1 MGAEGSE
8 PSLTGP
14 GDPGGAGAA
23 VPDPATG
30 ATPPPSQ
37 KLPRVARG
45 LFALQGLVGAAP
57 LVLVALVAGAA
68 LADAGAPTAVG
79 LAVQGV
85 GALGTLAAALALALL
100 RWRRWRYELR
110 DEEIDLLRGAVVV
123 TRTLIPVARVQHVDT
138 RRTWLSDQFGLR
150 AVVVHTA
157 GGSHTIPA
165 LDAEQAAAI
174 RDRIARL
181 ARQPDDV

>member
-8 PSLTGP
+8 PVPAG
-14 GDPGGAGAA
+14 GIDPGGGTG
-23 VPDPATG
+23 PDPAAG

-37 KLPRVARG
+37 PLPRAARG
-45 LFALQGLVGAAP
+45 LFVLQGLASAAP
-57 LVLVALVAGAA
+57 LVLLALFAGAA
-68 LADAGAPTAVG
+68 LADAGAPDAVG
-79 LAVQGV
+79 LAVQGIGAV
-85 GALGTLAAALALALL
+85 GALAGTVALSLL

-123 TRTLIPVARVQHVDT
+123 TRTLIPVVRVQHVDT